1 MAMTAGVAVRA
12 CRSTTAVLEILLK
25 FTQLLEA
32 ATTNLAGQV
41 WIKGGSIFMG
51 VPQID
56 GL

>member
-51 VPQID
+51 VLQ
-56 GL
+56 